1 MRLHS
6 RNWFLAKRILGI
18 VVIATAAARS
28 APAEKHVLPEVPA
41 FRADSTLVLVP
52 VTVVDH
58 RGAVVNGLASD
69 AFTLTENGVR
79 QPIRSFSQQDAP
91 VSLGIVLDLSGS
103 MRRVLAAAKESLRA
117 LLKDANPA
125 DEAFLNAVSTRP
137 RAFLGFT
144 HDFDKILDRIAF
156 EDAGGNT
163 ALIDT
168 IYASLQQLRSG
179 GHARKALLV
188 ISDGMDNHSRYS
200 REELLRF
207 AVEANAQIY
216 AIAAATRSQ
225 TAKPIELTEETKGVL
240 LLEELAAKTGGMS
253 FTVHRQ
259 NDIAEAVAT
268 IGQALRNQYAIGYVP
283 PGNARDG
290 RWRKIGVKVSG
301 SGMRAYARTGYRLE

>member
-1 MRLHS
+1 MRSHS
-6 RNWFLAKRILGI
+6 WNWFSAKSVIGL
-18 VVIATAAARS
+18 VVIVTAPAWS
-28 APAEKHVLPEVPA
+28 APAEKHVPPEVPA

-79 QPIRSFSQQDAP
+79 QQIRSFSQQDAP

-103 MRRVLAAAKESLRA
+103 MRRVLAVAKESLRA

-144 HDFDKILDRIAF
+144 HDFDEILDRIAF
-156 EDAGGNT
+156 ENAGGNT

-179 GHARKALLV
+179 VHARKALLV

-200 REELLRF
+200 REELLRY
-207 AVEANAQIY
+207 AVEADAQIY
-216 AIAAATRSQ
+216 AIAAGARSQ
-225 TAKPIELTEETKGVL
+225 TAKPMELMEETKGIL

-253 FTVHRQ
+253 FTVHRE
-259 NDIAEAVAT
+259 NDIAEAAAT

-283 PGNARDG
+283 PGNGRDG
-290 RWRKIGVKVSG
+290 RWHKIGVKVTG
-301 SGMRAYARTGYRLE
+301 SGMRAYARAGYRVE

>member
-6 RNWFLAKRILGI
+6 WSWFSTKRVIGI
-18 VVIATAAARS
+18 IVIATAAAWS
-28 APAEKHVLPEVPA
+28 APAEKSVPPAVPA

-52 VTVVDH
+52 VTVVDR

-79 QPIRSFSQQDAP
+79 QQIRSFSQQDAP

-103 MRRVLAAAKESLRA
+103 MRRVLATAKESLRA

-125 DEAFLNAVSTRP
+125 DEAFLNAVSSRP

-144 HDFDKILDRIAF
+144 HNLYDILDRIAF
-156 EDAGGNT
+156 EDARGNT

-168 IYASLQQLRSG
+168 IYASLRQLRSG
-179 GHARKALLV
+179 AHARKALLV

-207 AVEANAQIY
+207 AVEADAQIY
-216 AIAAATRSQ
+216 AIAASAGSH
-225 TAKPIELTEETKGVL
+225 TAKPIELMEEKKGTL
-240 LLEELAAKTGGMS
+240 LLEELAAKTGGIS

-259 NDIAEAVAT
+259 DEIASAAAT

-283 PGNARDG
+283 PGNGRDG

-301 SGMRAYARTGYRLE
+301 SRMRAYARAGYRVE